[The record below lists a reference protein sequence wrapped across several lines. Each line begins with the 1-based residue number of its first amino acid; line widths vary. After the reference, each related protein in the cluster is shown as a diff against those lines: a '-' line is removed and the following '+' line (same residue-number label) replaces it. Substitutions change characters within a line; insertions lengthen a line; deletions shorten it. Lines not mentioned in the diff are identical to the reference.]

1 MKNSRIPILFNT
13 PAELK
18 NIEVFCCSDMH
29 NGSAQFDERAW
40 QNIEKLLEQENK
52 YIIFAGDQC
61 EYATR
66 SSKSDVYEQR
76 LRPAEQK
83 RWWVQHLE
91 PYKHKILC
99 IVDGNHEFNRASKD
113 ADDFPLYDIALALGI
128 EDVYRS
134 EGAIVDIGVG
144 DGGHGKGKQVHYVG
158 RVQHRAQQLK
168 NYGTSDM
175 WEGIDFIIYGHDHR
189 PSDIPRGKLVYDTKN
204 KCIIEKD
211 VENIDCGSFLTFGGY
226 GERNGY
232 RAASSKKY
240 SLILDGKKKNIETR
254 GFHL

>member
-1 MKNSRIPILFNT
+1 MKNSRTPILFDT
-13 PAELK
+13 PQHLK
-18 NIEVFCCSDMH
+18 EIQVFGCSDMH
-29 NGSAQFDERAW
+29 NGSAQFNERAW
-40 QNIEKLLEQENK
+40 REIEKRLEVENN

-66 SSKSDVYEQR
+66 SSKSDCYDQY
-76 LRPAEQK
+76 LRPSLQK
-83 RWWVQHLE
+83 EWWVEHLRQ
-91 PYKHKILC
+91 YKEKIIC

-128 EDVYRS
+128 QDLYRS

-144 DGGHGKGKQVHYVG
+144 NGGHGFGKQVHYVG
-158 RVQHRAQQLK
+158 RVQHQAQQLK

-175 WEGIDFIIYGHDHR
+175 WEGIDFLMYGHDHR
-189 PSDIPRGKLVYDTKN
+189 PGDLPRHKLIYDTKN

-211 VENIDCGSFLTFGGY
+211 VENIDCGSFLVYGGY
-226 GERNGY
+226 GERGGY
-232 RAASSKKY
+232 RAAADKKY
-240 SLILDGKKKNIETR
+240 SLILDGKKKCIETR

>member
-18 NIEVFCCSDMH
+18 SIEVFCCSDMH

-66 SSKSDVYEQR
+66 SSKSDVYEQW

-83 RWWVQHLE
+83 RWWVRHLE

-99 IVDGNHEFNRASKD
+99 VVDGNHEFNRASKD

-134 EGAIVDIGVG
+134 EGAIIDIGVG

-204 KCIIEKD
+204 KCIIEKN

-232 RAASSKKY
+232 RAVSSKKY
-240 SLILDGKKKNIETR
+240 SLILDGKNKKIETR
-254 GFHL
+254 GFYL